1 MGVKVMCTNEN
12 FDILVM
18 LKNHK
23 PDELE
28 DILMKINNMKIS
40 TNKND
45 PNFYIKECEVIK
57 ALLVESNLDPQY
69 IVHKLNEDHG
79 ETVSYAVHMDG
90 VASTRLSCIMQKVVE
105 LLDSKINEGDSFKVV
120 SNLRSINLRSSE
132 ELNAAVSEE
141 IENKLNLRGDEENPD
156 WIVQLEVL
164 GENTGITIF
173 NRKNLLE
180 LIQTP

>member
-1 MGVKVMCTNEN
+1 MCKNEN

-18 LKNHK
+18 LKNHN

-28 DILMKINNMKIS
+28 DILSKIKDMETSAKKKS
-40 TNKND
+40 QY
-45 PNFYIKECEVIK
+45 FYIKECEVLK
-57 ALLVESNLDPQY
+57 TLLIESNLDSKY
-69 IVHKLNEDHG
+69 TAHKLREDHG

-90 VASTRLSCIMQKVVE
+90 AVKTSMTCILQKVVE

-120 SNLRSINLRSSE
+120 SNLRSINPRSSE
-132 ELNAAVSEE
+132 ELNAVVSDE
-141 IENKLNLRGDEENPD
+141 IESKLNLRCDEEKPD

-173 NRKNLLE
+173 NHKNLLE
-180 LIQTP
+180 MIQTH

>member
-1 MGVKVMCTNEN
+1 MCTNEN

-28 DILMKINNMKIS
+28 DILSKIKDMEIS
-40 TNKND
+40 AKKESQY
-45 PNFYIKECEVIK
+45 FYIKECEVLK
-57 ALLVESNLDPQY
+57 TLLIESNLDSKY
-69 IVHKLNEDHG
+69 TAHKLREDHG

-90 VASTRLSCIMQKVVE
+90 VVSTRLSCIMQKVVE
-105 LLDSKINEGDSFKVV
+105 LLNSKINEGDSFKVI

-141 IENKLNLRGDEENPD
+141 IESRLNLRCDEENPD

-173 NRKNLLE
+173 NHKTLLKM
-180 LIQTP
+180 IQTH